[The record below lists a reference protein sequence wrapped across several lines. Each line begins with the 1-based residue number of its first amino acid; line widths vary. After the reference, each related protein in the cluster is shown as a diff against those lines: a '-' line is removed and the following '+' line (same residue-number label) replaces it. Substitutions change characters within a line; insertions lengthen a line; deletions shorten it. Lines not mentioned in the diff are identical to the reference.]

1 MTNRRDLLIV
11 SIDRRDIYELLKK
24 DLGDRFEV
32 IFDRRRGERRS
43 LLSTTGENRRHGER
57 RSSDE
62 SYLVK
67 TVGVIRVPAERRV
80 VGRPRRHVPPT
91 RSSKAHGT
99 RPNDAR

>member
-11 SIDRRDIYELLKK
+11 STDRRDLYELLKK

-43 LLSTTGENRRHGER
+43 LPSTTAKNRRHGER

-67 TVGVIRVPAERRV
+67 TVGVIRVPTESRV
-80 VGRPRRHVPPT
+80 GGRSRRHAARR
-91 RSSKAHGT
+91 RSSSA
-99 RPNDAR
+99 

>member
-11 SIDRRDIYELLKK
+11 SIDRRDIYELLQK

-43 LLSTTGENRRHGER
+43 LLSTTAENRRRGER

-80 VGRPRRHVPPT
+80 VGLWTKRHGQEMVE
-91 RSSKAHGT
+91 RMA